1 MAPHCAESNSYSQL
15 LDLLQLGC
23 GKRCFPGASVLSA
36 FLPWA
41 CFPGHAQLRCRERKD
56 REGSPHRGIHS
67 CIPVPHGHAGK
78 AGSDHPRLTRLDFT
92 ARGAGNLD
100 APAPGLT
107 QSSPALSSATN
118 HVGVGPGSPLGRQ
131 TAMAK
136 PPRFSASTARS
147 VSTATARGGE
157 GGGLVRS
164 EKRSEEN
171 RCFGFLVP
179 APPPPQDWQFLSGR
193 DPGVVLLPCY

>member
-1 MAPHCAESNSYSQL
+1 MALHCAEPNSYSQL

-23 GKRCFPGASVLSA
+23 GKRCFPGGLGPLGLPSPGLLSRPRA
-36 FLPWA
+36 APVPGKKGSGGKPAPRYSQWHPCPPWA
-41 CFPGHAQLRCRERKD
+41 RGEGRERPP
-56 REGSPHRGIHS
+56 SAI
-67 CIPVPHGHAGK
+67 
-78 AGSDHPRLTRLDFT
+78 RLDFT
-92 ARGAGNLD
+92 DGGAGNLD

-107 QSSPALSSATN
+107 QSSPSRASATN
-118 HVGVGPGSPLGRQ
+118 HVGVGPGSLLGRQ
-131 TAMAK
+131 TAKAK

-147 VSTATARGGE
+147 VSTATARGGW
-157 GGGLVRS
+157 GGLVRS

-193 DPGVVLLPCY
+193 DPGIVLLPFY